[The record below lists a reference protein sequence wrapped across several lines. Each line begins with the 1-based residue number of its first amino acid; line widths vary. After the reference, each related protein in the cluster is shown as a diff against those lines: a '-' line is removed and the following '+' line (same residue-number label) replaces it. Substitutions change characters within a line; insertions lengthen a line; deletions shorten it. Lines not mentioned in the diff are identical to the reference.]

1 MMGISDIHVDLP
13 PAAQARARESV
24 EHLQA
29 ATRELI
35 AAARAGLDVAEEV
48 VNDPEAAAAVVRTLS
63 SVGELARYLS
73 GLGVPGASADQA
85 SPAPG
90 DGHGEPSP
98 TRANGRATG
107 DGRAQ
112 RSRVQRITVA

>member
-1 MMGISDIHVDLP
+1 MGISDIHGDLP
-13 PAAQARARESV
+13 PAAQARAREGI

-48 VNDPEAAAAVVRTLS
+48 VNDPEAAASVVRTLS

-73 GLGVPGASADQA
+73 GLGVPGTPADQP

-90 DGHGEPSP
+90 DIAEPSP
-98 TRANGRATG
+98 ARAGGRAPG
-107 DGRAQ
+107 DGRAR